1 MKNVA
6 KSVLCILL
14 IFILGAASGGLAM
27 HIVYK
32 SHMETFLR
40 GDRKTREEI
49 LLNRLSRRLDL
60 DDRQREQARAIVEK
74 THGEMDK
81 IRKQYRPQMEAVL
94 ENSRAEMR
102 RILRPEQLQK
112 FEAFVAERKAKHRR
126 DD

>member
-1 MKNVA
+1 MKNI

-14 IFILGAASGGLAM
+14 IFVLGAVSGGLGM

-32 SHMETFLR
+32 SHMETFLK
-40 GDRKTREEI
+40 GDRKTREAM

-60 DDRQREQARAIVEK
+60 DDKQREQARAIVEK
-74 THGEMDK
+74 THEEMNN

-102 RILRPEQLQK
+102 RILRPDQAQK
-112 FEAFVAERKAKHRR
+112 FEKFIAEHKAKHRR